1 MELAWYALLG
11 LFFAG
16 YLVLGGCDYGTG
28 ILLARTAPPAQRRVV
43 LNAVGPFFLGNEVWL
58 VATAGLL
65 FGVFPVLEGELLSGL
80 YPAVVL
86 ALVGVITVTV
96 AVPSR
101 SRPTDERARAGWDRL
116 IVAGS
121 VAAAAGWGA
130 VLAGMLQGVPRRAD
144 GHLDG
149 VAHLLTPFVAG
160 GGLALV
166 ALVAVHGAAFL
177 ALRMPTGAPRSDGAP
192 DRLAGPAG
200 QYARLGQRLVPAALT
215 ALGTV
220 TVVGVL
226 TDRVR
231 ETVRQPAPAVLLLVV
246 TVTALLAC
254 RAALVRRRPGLAFVA
269 SGVALATPVP
279 LVGVATWPHALV
291 SSADPAASLAVA
303 EAVAAG
309 PTLRLLG
316 PLVVGFL
323 PVLLG
328 FQLMSWWAFRGRV
341 DSRAPG
347 FW

>member
-16 YLVLGGCDYGTG
+16 YLVLGGYDYGTG
-28 ILLARTAPPAQRRVV
+28 LLLARAGQPAQRRVT

-58 VATAGLL
+58 VAAAGLL
-65 FGVFPVLEGELLSGL
+65 FGAFPVLEGELLSGL
-80 YPAVVL
+80 YPAVAV
-86 ALVGVITVTV
+86 ALVGVLTVTV

-101 SRPTDERARAGWDRL
+101 SRPAGERARAGWDRL
-116 IVAGS
+116 IIAGS
-121 VAAAAGWGA
+121 VIAAAGWGA
-130 VLAGMLQGVPRRAD
+130 VLAGMLQGVPLRAD

-149 VAHLLTPFVAG
+149 VAHLLTPFVAA

-177 ALRMPTGAPRSDGAP
+177 ALRMPADAPRRDGAP
-192 DRLAGPAG
+192 DLADPAG
-200 QYARLGQRLVPAALT
+200 QYARLGRRLVPAALA
-215 ALGTV
+215 ALGAV
-220 TVVGVL
+220 TVVGLL

-231 ETVRQPAPAVLLLVV
+231 EAVRQPAPAVLLLAVIV
-246 TVTALLAC
+246 AALLGC
-254 RAALVRRRPGLAFVA
+254 RAALARRRPGLAFA
-269 SGVALATPVP
+269 ATSVALATPVP
-279 LVGVATWPHALV
+279 LVGAATWPYALV
-291 SSADPAASLAVA
+291 SSADPAAGLTVA
-303 EAVAAG
+303 EALAAG

-323 PVLLG
+323 PALLG